1 MTKKLPVFASWRGI
15 ATQPRSDACLASS
28 ARRNIVDGSDDTFPT
43 MLWSV
48 TIDYLKHHTLHRHM
62 ESSYEALN
70 HATLRPEDIL
80 EGERPSIDKSNI
92 EDIELCAS

>member
-1 MTKKLPVFASWRGI
+1 MV
-15 ATQPRSDACLASS
+15 
-28 ARRNIVDGSDDTFPT
+28 
-43 MLWSV
+43 
-48 TIDYLKHHTLHRHM
+48 
-62 ESSYEALN
+62 SSYEALN